1 LLKVEDRMTGAH
13 HVVVVGAGFGGLETV
28 HQLAGAPVEITIVDR
43 RNHHLFQPLLYQA
56 ATASLAPSEIAWP
69 IRHLFRRRLDV
80 TTLLASV
87 ESIDKEARQLQLG
100 DGSTLRYDTLVLAT
114 GARHAYFG
122 HDAWEP
128 FAPGLKTLEDATTIR
143 GRILLAFEEAE
154 REDDEAKRAALLTF
168 VIVGGGPT
176 GVELAGAIAELAH
189 ATLPGDFRRID
200 TRRARI
206 VLIEA
211 GPRVLPAFAEDLSSY
226 AQDSLEQ
233 LGVEVMLGQPV
244 SECHADGVVFGGER
258 LAAVTILWA
267 AGVQSSPAAQWLD
280 APADKV
286 GRLKAEPDL
295 TVPGHPE
302 IFAIGDAAIVL
313 RPDGQPVPGIAPAA
327 KQEGAYVAKVI
338 RARLHGAP
346 APSSFHYKHAG
357 DLATIGKRRAVI
369 DFGWIKL
376 KGALAWWLWG
386 FAHIYFLIGVRNRLS
401 VAINWLW
408 IYARDQRGARLIT
421 WWGGEVEGTAP
432 FPRGEKAGDSS
443 RESAPKV

>member
-1 LLKVEDRMTGAH
+1 MSAH

-28 HQLAGAPVEITIVDR
+28 HGLEGAPVEITIVDR

-56 ATASLAPSEIAWP
+56 ATASLSPSEIAWP
-69 IRHLFRRRLDV
+69 IRQLFRRRSDV

-87 ESIDKEARQLQLG
+87 ESINKEARELRLD
-100 DGSTLRYDTLVLAT
+100 DGSTLPYDTLVLAT

-128 FAPGLKTLEDATTIR
+128 FAPGVKTLEDATTIR

-154 REDDEAKRAALLTF
+154 REGDEQRRAALMTF

-176 GVELAGAIAELAH
+176 GVELAGAIAELAR
-189 ATLPGDFRRID
+189 ATLPADFRRID
-200 TRRARI
+200 TRQARI

-211 GPRVLPAFAEDLSSY
+211 GPRVLPAFAEDLSTY
-226 AQDSLEQ
+226 AKHSLEH
-233 LGVEVMLGQPV
+233 LGVEVVLGRAV
-244 SECHADGVVFGGER
+244 SDCSAEGVVFSDTR
-258 LAAVTILWA
+258 LAAATIIWA
-267 AGVQSSPAAQWLD
+267 AGVQSSPAAHWLD
-280 APADKV
+280 APADRV
-286 GRLKAEPDL
+286 GRLKVEPDL
-295 TVPGHPE
+295 TVPGRPE

-327 KQEGAYVAKVI
+327 KQEGTYVAKVI
-338 RARLHGAP
+338 RARLSGAP
-346 APSSFHYKHAG
+346 ALPPFRYKHAG

-432 FPRGEKAGDSS
+432 FPRAQQADQNGSPTGRRAS
-443 RESAPKV
+443 

>member
-1 LLKVEDRMTGAH
+1 MSGH

-28 HQLAGAPVEITIVDR
+28 HRLARAPVSITLVDR
-43 RNHHLFQPLLYQA
+43 RNYHLFQPLLYQA

-69 IRHLFRRRLDV
+69 IRQLLRRRRDV

-87 ESIDKEARQLQLG
+87 ESIDRQARELHLD

-154 REDDEAKRAALLTF
+154 RQVDEQKRAALMAF
-168 VIVGGGPT
+168 VIVGAGPT
-176 GVELAGAIAELAH
+176 GVELAGAIAELAR
-189 ATLPGDFRRID
+189 ATLPADFRHID
-200 TRRARI
+200 TRQARI

-211 GPRVLPAFAEDLSSY
+211 GPRVLPAFAEDLSTY
-226 AQDSLEQ
+226 ADLSLEQ
-233 LGVEVMLGQPV
+233 LGVEVVLGQPV
-244 SECHADGVVFGGER
+244 SECSAEGVVFGGQP
-258 LAAVTILWA
+258 LAAATIIWA
-267 AGVQSSPAAQWLD
+267 AGVQSSPAAQWLE
-280 APADKV
+280 APADHV
-286 GRLKAEPDL
+286 GRLKVQPDL
-295 TVPGHPE
+295 TVPGQRE

-313 RPDGQPVPGIAPAA
+313 RPDGREVPGIAPAA
-327 KQEGAYVAKVI
+327 KQEGVYVADVI
-338 RARLHGAP
+338 RARLRGAP
-346 APSSFHYKHAG
+346 APPPFRYKHAG

-376 KGALAWWLWG
+376 RGALAWWLWG

-421 WWGGEVEGTAP
+421 WWGSQVEGTAP
-432 FPRGEKAGDSS
+432 FPR
-443 RESAPKV
+443 RETERR